1 MKQFRKKPGEPGQ
14 EALEQLSLER
24 YSVEGLPT
32 ADLDYRKREAL
43 ATSTHRHPTPGPVR
57 SITLDPMRLNPH
69 LVSLCDS
76 HPQAAQQYGK
86 LAVELISLA
95 AKRAS
100 KRVLVTSAKHSEG
113 RTSVLLNLAGA
124 LARAQLRVL
133 VVDTDLFRP
142 SVLRLLGTDV
152 ETGLPEGL
160 ARGLPLA
167 EMAVKVLPFGF
178 SLLATRSCEE
188 HAVEVLNSAT
198 LRANLESLE
207 PNYDFIL
214 FDSPPLLAR
223 SDARI
228 LLTLADG
235 ALLVVRPGV
244 TKPGEMAKALATFT
258 KEDVLGV
265 VLNRIASLF
274 IDE

>member
-1 MKQFRKKPGEPGQ
+1 
-14 EALEQLSLER
+14 
-24 YSVEGLPT
+24 
-32 ADLDYRKREAL
+32 
-43 ATSTHRHPTPGPVR
+43 
-57 SITLDPMRLNPH
+57 
-69 LVSLCDS
+69 
-76 HPQAAQQYGK
+76 
-86 LAVELISLA
+86 
-95 AKRAS
+95 
-100 KRVLVTSAKHSEG
+100 
-113 RTSVLLNLAGA
+113 
-124 LARAQLRVL
+124 
-133 VVDTDLFRP
+133 
-142 SVLRLLGTDV
+142 VLRFLGTDV

-198 LRANLESLE
+198 FRANLESLE